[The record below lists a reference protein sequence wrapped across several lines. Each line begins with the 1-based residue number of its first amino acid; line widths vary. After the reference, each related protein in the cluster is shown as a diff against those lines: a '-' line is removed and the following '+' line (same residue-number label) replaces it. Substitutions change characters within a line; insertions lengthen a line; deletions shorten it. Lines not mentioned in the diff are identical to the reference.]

1 MKVRKR
7 INYYHNRH
15 RSDGALIENQR
26 KRIENQEE
34 LLILSEPE
42 EKKTLNQKYKKG
54 IIFPIFL
61 SFTSL
66 LKR

>member
-15 RSDGALIENQR
+15 RSDGALIENQSKR
-26 KRIENQEE
+26 KENQEE

-61 SFTSL
+61 IIITIV
-66 LKR
+66 R

>member
-42 EKKTLNQKYKKG
+42 EKKTLNKK
-54 IIFPIFL
+54 
-61 SFTSL
+61 
-66 LKR
+66 